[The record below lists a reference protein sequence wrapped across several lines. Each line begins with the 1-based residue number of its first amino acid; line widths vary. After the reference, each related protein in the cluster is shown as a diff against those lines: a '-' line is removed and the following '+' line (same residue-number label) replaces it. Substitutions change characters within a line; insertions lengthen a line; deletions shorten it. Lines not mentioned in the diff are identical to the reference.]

1 MEEELK
7 QSESITQEI
16 ASAGEEFVEQTKNF
30 WRIDEISK
38 YFTWGNLFK
47 IIISIISII
56 IFYFVYRL
64 IKRLVS
70 KTANAKL
77 GKHSSL
83 ILTKAVSYVF
93 YVLICM
99 YVLSLFGVNLKA
111 IWGAAG
117 VAGLAIGFAAQTS
130 VSNLI
135 SGLFVLG
142 ERTMKIGDFIQVGDV
157 SGTIDI
163 IGLLSVKI
171 HTLDNQLIR
180 IPNSSIISSN
190 LVNFSHYS
198 TRRFVFEIPV
208 SYNSDMDK
216 ALQAISK
223 VPSQC
228 SCILEEPAPSVYYD
242 GFNSGLTIKLAV
254 WFNSSDLITV
264 KNQVYTNII
273 NVCREDKIEIP
284 YEHFDIT
291 IVENKNIA
299 KNSKKTAKITK

>member
-7 QSESITQEI
+7 ESESITQGI
-16 ASAGEEFVEQTKNF
+16 ANASEEFVEQTKNF
-30 WRIDEISK
+30 WHIDEISK
-38 YFTWGNLFK
+38 YFTWGNFFK

-83 ILTKAVSYVF
+83 ILTKTVSYVF

-157 SGTIDI
+157 SGTIDT

-190 LVNFSHYS
+190 LINFSHYS

-223 VPSQC
+223 VPSRC
-228 SCILEEPAPSVYYD
+228 SCILEKPAPSVYFD
-242 GFNSGLTIKLAV
+242 GFNSGITIKLAV
-254 WFNSSDLITV
+254 WFKSSDLITV

-299 KNSKKTAKITK
+299 KNSKKTAKIAK